1 MSCSATC
8 SGVRLDDIADRLY
21 GFFAGYMFGQLVV
34 FRLRKLI
41 PQEGSLSSD
50 IT

>member
-21 GFFAGYMFGQLVV
+21 GFFAGYVFGQLVV
-34 FRLRKLI
+34 FRLGKLR
-41 PQEGSLSSD
+41 PQEGNLSSN
-50 IT
+50 TT